1 MRLLLDS
8 FDIKPLPPDKPG
20 DVPVKLACR
29 EWRFAPGI
37 RKANGDLAPLELGIL
52 LDRSY
57 SMQRLQSTTL
67 ESFNALLAEQ
77 KQLGPA
83 ATRLTLMLV
92 PGTFWH
98 HFVPPCGL
106 KLLGN

>member
-1 MRLLLDS
+1 MHS
-8 FDIKPLPPDKPG
+8 LPPTPTG
-20 DVPVKLACR
+20 KLVNAQR
-29 EWRFAPGI
+29 AITP
-37 RKANGDLAPLELGIL
+37 APLELGIL